1 LLPKLGQVKWDVLG
15 VVATEDRCEAIMQ
28 GLDAGSRG
36 TIRFL
41 RIEDPD
47 IQTATSKRLDDIST
61 RIENSGVPTEH
72 IRRAELLADI
82 DTIGEE
88 VAAFLD
94 LSGPNIVL
102 DITSMPKWWF
112 FPAIRMILAREGVKN
127 FVVTYAS
134 AIKYDDDLSSDLRP
148 LSALP
153 TFGSL
158 DGRTNHDELIVGIGF
173 AQLGLKDLYSEDIK
187 RVSYL
192 FPFPP
197 GPPFFG
203 RNWQFLRELET
214 EIENRNIKGADRLHV
229 HMYDCPAIFDALRSI
244 SNDGLRST
252 ALAPFG
258 PKTMSLAMCL
268 FSLAA
273 ECATRLSVPV
283 FYTQPQRYALHYTDG
298 IKMVGGAPDIQAYCI
313 RIAGRDLYQL

>member
-1 LLPKLGQVKWDVLG
+1 MPKLGQANWDILG
-15 VVATEDRCEAIMQ
+15 VVATEDRCEAILLE
-28 GLDAGSRG
+28 LDAASRG
-36 TIRFL
+36 MARFL
-41 RIEDPD
+41 RIEDPG
-47 IQTATSKRLDDIST
+47 IQTATTQRLDAIET
-61 RIENSGVPTEH
+61 RIMDRGVAEEH
-72 IRRAELLADI
+72 IRRADLLADI

-88 VAAFLD
+88 VAAFLAI
-94 LSGPNIVL
+94 SGPNVVL

-112 FPAIRMILAREGVKN
+112 FPAVRMILASDEVKN
-127 FVVTYAS
+127 FIVTYAS
-134 AIKYDDDLSSDLRP
+134 AVKYDDDLSSDLRP

-197 GPPFFG
+197 GPPYFG

-214 EIENRNIKGADRLHV
+214 EIENRNIKGADRRHV
-229 HMYDCPAIFDALRSI
+229 HMYDCPTIFEALKDI
-244 SNDGLRST
+244 SNEGMRST

-273 ECATRLSVPV
+273 EQATRPSVPV

-298 IKMVGGAPDIQAYCI
+298 IKMNDGKPDIQAYCI
-313 RIAGRDLYQL
+313 RVGGRDLYQL

>member
-1 LLPKLGQVKWDVLG
+1 LLPKLGQANWDILG
-15 VVATEDRCEAIMQ
+15 VVATEDRCEAILL
-28 GLDAGSRG
+28 GLDANSRG
-36 TIRFL
+36 VARFL
-41 RIEDPD
+41 RIEDPG
-47 IQTATSKRLDDIST
+47 IQTATTERLDAIET
-61 RIENSGVPTEH
+61 RIRGCGVAAEH
-72 IRRAELLADI
+72 IRRADLLADI

-88 VAAFLD
+88 IAAFLAA
-94 LSGPNIVL
+94 SGPNVVL

-112 FPAIRMILAREGVKN
+112 FPAVRMILASDDVKN
-127 FVVTYAS
+127 FIITYAS
-134 AIKYDDDLSSDLRP
+134 AVKYDDDLSSDLRP

-197 GPPFFG
+197 
-203 RNWQFLRELET
+203 
-214 EIENRNIKGADRLHV
+214 V
-229 HMYDCPAIFDALRSI
+229 HMYDCPAIFEALRNI
-244 SNDGLRST
+244 SNDGVRST

-273 ECATRLSVPV
+273 EQATRPSVPV

-298 IKMVGGAPDIQAYCI
+298 IKMTGDKPDIQAYCI
-313 RIAGRDLYQL
+313 RIGGRDLYHL